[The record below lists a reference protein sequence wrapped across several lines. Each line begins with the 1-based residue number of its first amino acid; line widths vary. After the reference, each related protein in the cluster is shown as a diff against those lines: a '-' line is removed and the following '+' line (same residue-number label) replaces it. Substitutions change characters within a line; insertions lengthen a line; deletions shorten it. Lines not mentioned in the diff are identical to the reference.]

1 MDDRGMLIVL
11 SGPSGVGKGTVLKA
25 FLKAHP
31 QFRSSISATTRA
43 PREGERNGV
52 NYYFYSQEEFYQLV
66 SEGGMLEYAIYN
78 GNCYG
83 TPKRFVEEALQR
95 GEDVILEIEVKG
107 AAQVRAACPD
117 ACFIFII
124 PPDFHQLAERLRGLG
139 TEDAEAIVKRLA
151 AAKDELLRASQYDYI
166 IVNDRVEAAADRLY
180 TVIEAARYASK
191 NQKHLIDEV
200 LKDA

>member
-78 GNCYG
+78 G
-83 TPKRFVEEALQR
+83 
-95 GEDVILEIEVKG
+95 
-107 AAQVRAACPD
+107 
-117 ACFIFII
+117 
-124 PPDFHQLAERLRGLG
+124 GLWRKPSSG
-139 TEDAEAIVKRLA
+139 GRT
-151 AAKDELLRASQYDYI
+151 
-166 IVNDRVEAAADRLY
+166 
-180 TVIEAARYASK
+180 
-191 NQKHLIDEV
+191 
-200 LKDA
+200 